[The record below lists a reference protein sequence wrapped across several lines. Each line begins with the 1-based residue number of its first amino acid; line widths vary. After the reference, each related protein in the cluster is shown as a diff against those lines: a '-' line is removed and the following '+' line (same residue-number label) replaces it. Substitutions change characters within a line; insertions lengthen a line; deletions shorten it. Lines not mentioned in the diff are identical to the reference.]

1 MQKRRKFTVKESFDV
16 KFTAW
21 PPSDS
26 TNNAYS
32 PLLTNAK
39 LNLIVVEIYI
49 KNKTI
54 KLNIL
59 CQA

>member
-1 MQKRRKFTVKESFDV
+1 MKESFDV
-16 KFTAW
+16 EFTAW

-54 KLNIL
+54 KLKIL